1 MGYCAPRPLRDQSRG
16 SLTATPFGM
25 RSVGYL
31 KVWWLA
37 RLRKLNN
44 ILEFSVAVF
53 LAWCADERVG
63 KIAYGKETS

>member
-1 MGYCAPRPLRDQSRG
+1 
-16 SLTATPFGM
+16 M

-37 RLRKLNN
+37 QLRKLNN